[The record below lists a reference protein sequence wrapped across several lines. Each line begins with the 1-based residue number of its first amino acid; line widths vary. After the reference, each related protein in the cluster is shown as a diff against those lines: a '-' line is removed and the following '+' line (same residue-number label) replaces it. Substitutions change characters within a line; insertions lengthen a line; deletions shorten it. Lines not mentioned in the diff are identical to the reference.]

1 MVNTLMSYDID
12 QRPLVANEMLRAGV
26 AAGVVTAVLTFG
38 LAEGIGRLVAWNG
51 RQRLAGSAERRCRE
65 VEQFTV
71 HMTGCFDRLAA
82 QLDLVE
88 LGLSAPLSAGL
99 AGLGERNLWFL
110 EENYR
115 AFVLRRRRTS
125 PGEILRAIGE
135 WVVAPLRTALD
146 TTRRAV
152 GRRLHDGGRA
162 ADRRRL
168 NQCIRMAEK
177 DLVECAFRFLRLD
190 ISRPGEQTC
199 GRWKWRVLILGIVT
213 IMALPIGCVPSLSS
227 QLRTP
232 GKVPV
237 GAESKIEGTV
247 SEAAYRTS
255 ISIAKFSHSSRPR
268 HERARYMQASDRPT
282 LHGQP

>member
-1 MVNTLMSYDID
+1 MSYDID
-12 QRPLVANEMLRAGV
+12 HGPMAANEMLTAGV

-38 LAEGIGRLVAWNG
+38 LAEGIRRLVAWNG
-51 RQRLAGSAERRCRE
+51 RQRLARSAERRCRE

-88 LGLSAPLSAGL
+88 LGLSAPLSVGL

-152 GRRLHDGGRA
+152 GHRLHDGGRA

-190 ISRPGEQTC
+190 IAQPGEHRC
-199 GRWKWRVLILGIVT
+199 GRWKWRGLILGIVT
-213 IMALPIGCVPSLSS
+213 ILALPIGCVPSLSS
-227 QLRTP
+227 QVRTS
-232 GKVPV
+232 GKVPA
-237 GAESKIEGTV
+237 GAESKMDGAV
-247 SEAAYRTS
+247 AEAVYRTS
-255 ISIAKFSHSSRPR
+255 IPIAKLPHSSRPR
-268 HERARYMQASDRPT
+268 HVTDRHIGARA
-282 LHGQP
+282 

>member
-1 MVNTLMSYDID
+1 MNTLMSYDIGH
-12 QRPLVANEMLRAGV
+12 RPWVANEMLRAGV

-71 HMTGCFDRLAA
+71 HMTGCFDRLAVE
-82 QLDLVE
+82 LDLVE
-88 LGLSAPLSAGL
+88 PGLSASLSAGL
-99 AGLGERNLWFL
+99 AGLDERNLWFL

-135 WVVAPLRTALD
+135 WVVAPLRMALD

-152 GRRLHDGGRA
+152 GHRLRDGRRA

-190 ISRPGEQTC
+190 IARPGEHRC
-199 GRWKWRVLILGIVT
+199 SRWKSRGLILGIVT
-213 IMALPIGCVPSLSS
+213 ILALPIGCVPSLSS
-227 QLRTP
+227 QVRTP
-232 GKVPV
+232 GKVPA
-237 GAESKIEGTV
+237 GAEMKIDGAV
-247 SEAAYRTS
+247 AEAAYRTS
-255 ISIAKFSHSSRPR
+255 ISIAKFPHSARPR
-268 HERARYMQASDRPT
+268 YERARHMQGANQQTPHGRP
-282 LHGQP
+282 